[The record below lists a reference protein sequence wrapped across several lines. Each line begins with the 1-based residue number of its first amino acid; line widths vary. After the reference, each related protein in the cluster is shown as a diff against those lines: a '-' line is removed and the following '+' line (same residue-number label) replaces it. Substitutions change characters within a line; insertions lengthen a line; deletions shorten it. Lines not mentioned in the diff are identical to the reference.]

1 MIHVETRQDLAITNE
16 ETLDKSADSALD
28 RRRCLSPTR
37 NPSPLERRH
46 RWPSNFFQDQVH
58 RTVERRRSFSVD
70 GDAYTTTSPLAAG
83 DAGAA
88 LGRGHRHPP
97 LSRTTV
103 PPPLPSHFPLPRALA
118 LPCYRVCDPAREI
131 SQFRRLTRFQSFLDE
146 PCFLFRR
153 WIIILLLEESYKQ
166 YSIRYI
172 FRVTYKSWIIII
184 FFLSRRFLFFFF
196 HLDKHRGNL
205 EILFININ
213 IFT

>member
-37 NPSPLERRH
+37 NPSPLKRRH

-97 LSRTTV
+97 LSRSTV
-103 PPPLPSHFPLPRALA
+103 SSIPLSASSCPRVTVLPSLRSCQRNKPVSALDPLPKFSSRTVF
-118 LPCYRVCDPAREI
+118 
-131 SQFRRLTRFQSFLDE
+131 SF
-146 PCFLFRR
+146 
-153 WIIILLLEESYKQ
+153 SKMNY
-166 YSIRYI
+166 YS
-172 FRVTYKSWIIII
+172 S
-184 FFLSRRFLFFFF
+184 S
-196 HLDKHRGNL
+196 
-205 EILFININ
+205 
-213 IFT
+213 